1 MRKVVFLSMDS
12 LEGFSCYDGLLIE
25 PLQKLDWQAETV
37 SWKSK
42 NANWK
47 DYDCVIVRSTW
58 DYQDSPKEFIQILE
72 EINSQTR
79 LENNLE
85 ILKWNMDK
93 KYLRDLEKENIKI
106 VSSIWREKFNNNELE
121 HYFDLLNTD
130 EIIIKPTVSASAFNT
145 FRINRSNIDTHI
157 SILDT
162 TFNSRPFLVQSFEKN
177 IIDEGEFSLFYF
189 GGKYSHTILKIPK
202 QNDFRVQEEHGG
214 FLKLVEPELLM
225 KVRAEEILDKL
236 THKLLYARI
245 DLVRTTDNDFA
256 LMELELIEPSLY
268 FNLDPESPK
277 RFAKVFDGW
286 MNKKSYSYS

>member
-1 MRKVVFLSMDS
+1 MRKVAFLSMDS
-12 LEGFSCYDGLLIE
+12 LEGFSCYDDLLIE
-25 PLQKLDWQAETV
+25 PLKKLNWQAETV

-58 DYQDSPKEFIQILE
+58 DYQDSPKEFIEVLE
-72 EINSQTR
+72 NIKTQTR
-79 LENNLE
+79 LENNIE

-93 KYLRDLEKENIKI
+93 KYLRDLEEKEVKI

-145 FRINRSNIDTHI
+145 FRISQQNLDTYI

-177 IIDEGEFSLFYF
+177 IINEGEFSLFYF
-189 GGKYSHTILKIPK
+189 AGTYSHTILKTPR

-214 FLKLVEPELLM
+214 ILKLVQPEPLM
-225 KVRAEEILDKL
+225 KVRAEEILRKL
-236 THKLLYARI
+236 AHKLLYARI

-268 FNLDPESPK
+268 FNMDSKSPQL
-277 RFAKVFDGW
+277 FAEVFDKW
-286 MNKKSYSYS
+286 MK